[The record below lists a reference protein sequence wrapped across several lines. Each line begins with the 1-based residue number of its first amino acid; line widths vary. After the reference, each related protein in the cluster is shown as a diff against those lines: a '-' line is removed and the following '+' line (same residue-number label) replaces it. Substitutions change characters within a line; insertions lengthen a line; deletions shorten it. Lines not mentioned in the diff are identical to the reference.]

1 MKVRGF
7 AREIIN
13 RVQKLKKKIHLKT
26 EDEVYIFWN
35 FPENS
40 ANLRSAMEK
49 ETKMIQNAVKKPL
62 LPLSSSKGL
71 FVLGKDNGTI
81 DEE

>member
-1 MKVRGF
+1 MRGF

-26 EDEVYIFWN
+26 DDEVFILWKLS
-35 FPENS
+35 ENS
-40 ANLRSAMEK
+40 VNLRNAMEK
-49 ETKMIQNAVKKPL
+49 ETKMIQNAVKKVL
-62 LPLSSSKGL
+62 LPLSSSQS
-71 FVLGKDNGTI
+71 FFALGSDKGTI